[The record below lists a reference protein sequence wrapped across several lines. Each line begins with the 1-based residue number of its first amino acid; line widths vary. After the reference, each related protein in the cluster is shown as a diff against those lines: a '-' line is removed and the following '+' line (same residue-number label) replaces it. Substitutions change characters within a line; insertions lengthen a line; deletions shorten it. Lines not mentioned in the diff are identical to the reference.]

1 MYLNNSLDDSQV
13 KLGSHTGQCLLNKEN
28 GLGSCKNA
36 DSDSA
41 VLGWSPSLGF
51 GRQCLVM
58 LAVAGMLGLGI
69 QNLGTCKTCGFSDPT
84 LGPLNHILHLKDS

>member
-13 KLGSHTGQCLLNKEN
+13 KLGSHSGQCLLNKEN

-58 LAVAGMLGLGI
+58 LAVAGMLGLGSRTWELVKPVDF
-69 QNLGTCKTCGFSDPT
+69 QTP
-84 LGPLNHILHLKDS
+84 P